1 MSLFVDLTLNG
12 ITYGVIYAA
21 VALGLV
27 LIWRATRILN
37 FAQGALATLT
47 TYIAVSLLDRS
58 VNYWLAFVAAL
69 VAGLVVGAV
78 TERVFIRPLYGKPE
92 LNPVVVSIGLLILVE
107 SLVGAI
113 WGADDRGFT
122 PAFSQNGI
130 EVGNTHLDFSRFDI
144 FVVVSVLVLMLAMLV
159 LFRWTSLGLKMRAG
173 AFAPEVARL
182 LGVRVGRILTV
193 GWALATLAGALA
205 GLLVAP
211 LVVPLPEHD
220 GPDPRVRT
228 RGRRAR
234 RPRQPGRGARRRD
247 RHRAGHLLCRRLPRL
262 QHGDRRRG
270 RAAHRRA
277 VDPARG
283 DLLAT
288 EGEAGVSVPGSPA

>member
-12 ITYGVIYAA
+12 LSFGLIYAA

-58 VNYWLAFVAAL
+58 INYWLAFVAAL
-69 VAGLVVGAV
+69 VAGLVLGAV

-92 LNPVVVSIGLLILVE
+92 LNPVVVSIGLLILIE

-113 WGADDRGFT
+113 WGSADRGFT
-122 PAFSQNGI
+122 PAFSQIGVL
-130 EVGNTHLDFSRFDI
+130 VGGTHLDFSRFDFFI
-144 FVVVSVLVLMLAMLV
+144 VGSVLVLMLAMLV

-211 LVVPLPEHD
+211 EVLLSPNMMDPILVYGLVAAVLGGLDSPVGALIGGVVTGLGISYVGGYLGSSMETVGAFVLLVTVLSIRPE
-220 GPDPRVRT
+220 GIFSRP
-228 RGRRAR
+228 RAR
-234 RPRQPGRGARRRD
+234 R
-247 RHRAGHLLCRRLPRL
+247 
-262 QHGDRRRG
+262 
-270 RAAHRRA
+270 
-277 VDPARG
+277 V
-283 DLLAT
+283 
-288 EGEAGVSVPGSPA
+288 

>member
-12 ITYGVIYAA
+12 LSFGLIYAA

-58 VNYWLAFVAAL
+58 INYWVAFVAAL
-69 VAGLVVGAV
+69 AAGLVLGAV

-92 LNPVVVSIGLLILVE
+92 LNPVVVSIGLLILIE

-113 WGADDRGFT
+113 WGSADRGFT
-122 PAFSQNGI
+122 PAFSQIGI
-130 EVGNTHLDFSRFDI
+130 AVGHTTLDFSRFDVFI
-144 FVVVSVLVLMLAMLV
+144 VGSVLVLMLAMLV

-211 LVVPLPEHD
+211 EVLLSPNMMDPILVYGLVAAVLGGLDSPVGALIGGVVTGLGISYVGGYLGSSMETVGAFLLLVAVLSIRPE
-220 GPDPRVRT
+220 GIFSRP
-228 RGRRAR
+228 RAR
-234 RPRQPGRGARRRD
+234 R
-247 RHRAGHLLCRRLPRL
+247 
-262 QHGDRRRG
+262 
-270 RAAHRRA
+270 
-277 VDPARG
+277 V
-283 DLLAT
+283 
-288 EGEAGVSVPGSPA
+288 

>member
-58 VNYWLAFVAAL
+58 INYWFAFAAAL
-69 VAGLVVGAV
+69 AAGLVVGAL

-107 SLVGAI
+107 SVVGAI
-113 WGADDRGFT
+113 WGSADRGFT
-122 PAFSQNGI
+122 PAFSQYGVDIFND
-130 EVGNTHLDFSRFDI
+130 HLDFSRFDI
-144 FVVVSVLVLMLAMLV
+144 FVLGSGLVLMLAMLV

-173 AFAPEVARL
+173 AKAEIARME
-182 LGVRVGRILTV
+182 R
-193 GWALATLAGALA
+193 ALA
-205 GLLVAP
+205 
-211 LVVPLPEHD
+211 EID
-220 GPDPRVRT
+220 
-228 RGRRAR
+228 
-234 RPRQPGRGARRRD
+234 
-247 RHRAGHLLCRRLPRL
+247 
-262 QHGDRRRG
+262 
-270 RAAHRRA
+270 
-277 VDPARG
+277 
-283 DLLAT
+283 
-288 EGEAGVSVPGSPA
+288 

>member
-12 ITYGVIYAA
+12 LAFGLIYAA

-47 TYIAVSLLDRS
+47 TYIAVSLLDRNI
-58 VNYWLAFVAAL
+58 NYWFAFAAAL
-69 VAGLVVGAV
+69 AAGLVIGAI

-92 LNPVVVSIGLLILVE
+92 LNPVVVTIGLLILIE

-113 WGADDRGFT
+113 WGSADRGFT
-122 PAFSQNGI
+122 PAFSQIGI
-130 EVGNTHLDFSRFDI
+130 AVGHTTLNFSRFDLFI
-144 FVVVSVLVLMLAMLV
+144 VGSVLALMLAMLV

-211 LVVPLPEHD
+211 EVLLSPNMMDPILVYGLVAAVLGGLDSPVGALIGGIVTGLGISYVGGYLGSSMETVGAFLLLVTVLSIRPE
-220 GPDPRVRT
+220 GIFSRPK
-228 RGRRAR
+228 AR
-234 RPRQPGRGARRRD
+234 R
-247 RHRAGHLLCRRLPRL
+247 
-262 QHGDRRRG
+262 
-270 RAAHRRA
+270 
-277 VDPARG
+277 V
-283 DLLAT
+283 
-288 EGEAGVSVPGSPA
+288 

>member
-1 MSLFVDLTLNG
+1 MTLFVDYTLNG
-12 ITYGVIYAA
+12 LTYGVIYAA

-69 VAGLVVGAV
+69 VAGLVIGAV
-78 TERVFIRPLYGKPE
+78 TERVFIRPLYGKPD

-107 SLVGAI
+107 AAVGAI
-113 WGADDRGFT
+113 WGSSDRGFA
-122 PAFSQNGI
+122 PAFSQIGV
-130 EVGNTHLDFSRFDI
+130 EVGHTNIDFSRFDM
-144 FVVVSVLVLMLAMLV
+144 FVLGSVLALMLAMLV
-159 LFRWTSLGLKMRAG
+159 VFRWTSLGLKMRAG

-211 LVVPLPEHD
+211 QVLLSPNMMDAILVYGLVAAVLGGLDSPVGALIGGIVTGLAISYVGGYLGSGTETIGAAVLLIAVLSIRPE
-220 GPDPRVRT
+220 GIFGRQRVR
-228 RGRRAR
+228 R
-234 RPRQPGRGARRRD
+234 
-247 RHRAGHLLCRRLPRL
+247 
-262 QHGDRRRG
+262 
-270 RAAHRRA
+270 
-277 VDPARG
+277 V
-283 DLLAT
+283 
-288 EGEAGVSVPGSPA
+288 

>member
-12 ITYGVIYAA
+12 LSFGLIYAA

-58 VNYWLAFVAAL
+58 INYWVAFVAAL
-69 VAGLVVGAV
+69 AAGLVLGAV
-78 TERVFIRPLYGKPE
+78 TERVFIRPLYGKPD
-92 LNPVVVSIGLLILVE
+92 LNPVVVSIGLLILIE

-113 WGADDRGFT
+113 WGSADRGFT
-122 PAFSQNGI
+122 PAFSQIGI
-130 EVGNTHLDFSRFDI
+130 AVGHTNIDFSRFDM
-144 FVVVSVLVLMLAMLV
+144 FVLGSVLALMLAMLV
-159 LFRWTSLGLKMRAG
+159 VFRWTSLGLKMRAG

-211 LVVPLPEHD
+211 EVLLSPNMMDPILVYGLVAAVLGGLDSPVGALIGGVVTGLGISYVGGYLGSSMETVGAFLLLVAVLSIRPE
-220 GPDPRVRT
+220 GIFSRP
-228 RGRRAR
+228 RAR
-234 RPRQPGRGARRRD
+234 R
-247 RHRAGHLLCRRLPRL
+247 
-262 QHGDRRRG
+262 
-270 RAAHRRA
+270 
-277 VDPARG
+277 V
-283 DLLAT
+283 
-288 EGEAGVSVPGSPA
+288 

>member
-12 ITYGVIYAA
+12 LTYGVIYAA

-69 VAGLVVGAV
+69 VAGLVIGAV
-78 TERVFIRPLYGKPE
+78 TERVFIRPLYGKPD

-107 SLVGAI
+107 AAVGAI
-113 WGADDRGFT
+113 WGSADRGFT
-122 PAFSQNGI
+122 PAFSQIGVL
-130 EVGNTHLDFSRFDI
+130 VGGTHLDFSRFDFFI
-144 FVVVSVLVLMLAMLV
+144 VGSVLVLMLAMLV

-193 GWALATLAGALA
+193 GWAL
-205 GLLVAP
+205 
-211 LVVPLPEHD
+211 
-220 GPDPRVRT
+220 
-228 RGRRAR
+228 
-234 RPRQPGRGARRRD
+234 
-247 RHRAGHLLCRRLPRL
+247 
-262 QHGDRRRG
+262 
-270 RAAHRRA
+270 
-277 VDPARG
+277 
-283 DLLAT
+283 
-288 EGEAGVSVPGSPA
+288 